1 MLPTK
6 NNRDFTAMNPAS
18 RVRVTL
24 STIAL
29 CAFATLITQ
38 SLENDITGL
47 SPIYLQAGV
56 IAATA
61 LCFGW
66 SYLLL
71 AVAVSVGVA
80 AGFET
85 YTLGQSLEWH
95 SVFAQAAAFGLL
107 GLLGLRYT
115 GQFKDR
121 QGLVH
126 SNLSGII
133 IIEVFIAA
141 AGSAALLSIN
151 TLFLGSFSLEQFVSN
166 TLTLLFA
173 LAAGVLLLART
184 STIILTLDGTL
195 FRVSRRS
202 LTVGALGFCFAL
214 WFNQGENNASE
225 RAIHQHFAD
234 HNSEL
239 TRALRE
245 RTVAHSEI
253 LQSLARLIE
262 FSPDLSQQAFDQF
275 VALTLEDE
283 SDIFALSYNP
293 VITAQTRAAFEA
305 QMQRL
310 LNNPEFSIRE
320 RVGGTVQRSANHG
333 LYVPVGIISPLASN
347 AKAIG
352 FDIYSNEVRRAAIE
366 SAFASG
372 KAAVTAPIK
381 LVQETQERMA
391 VLMLEP
397 VWGGI
402 DTGQA
407 PAISGFS
414 VAVLKVDELFNLN
427 LQELLRAGLNYKL
440 SDNKSTDPAFDFVK
454 VDSVADAMTRYQYS
468 ANVAVADRVWALE
481 VQPTR
486 QYLMTS
492 SVAPSQLSAAFIFML
507 AGLVKMLTQR
517 ASLRH
522 EEIKARVS
530 EQTQTIREKMDLADT
545 ALAELRQRK
554 EQQER
559 LFAIIGHELRTPVS
573 AIKMML
579 DMHQGEYDIGPHS
592 QEIRSTVEHLLS
604 VLDDMR
610 YSIRPEEVQLVERV
624 LTVPEHVIER
634 TVSANRPQLSKA
646 GIEVSL
652 KNCNL
657 MPHAYLMSEKVLR
670 QILHNLLRN
679 ATLHSG
685 ATHLEIC
692 SKLEV
697 LTGAANRLTVR
708 VQDNGRGIA
717 QEHLARLFEPFY
729 RGNTEV
735 DGTGLGL
742 SICRQLARD
751 HGGDLTYCASELGGA
766 CFELTLEVNDEESG
780 LNADPAPSLAQHN
793 SVPDRLDGIRV
804 LYAEDNPTIQL
815 LTKTILVKL
824 GAEVSVASNGEEA
837 LALAEEN
844 QFDLVVTDI
853 FMPKLDGYG
862 LTVALRTRGFD
873 GCIVG
878 VTAATVGEESDK
890 LLQVGATAIIPK
902 PLDVHKL
909 LSVCD
914 AAQTLSMKN
923 QAEGGVGKTEPG
935 ANLAESDEA

>member
-1 MLPTK
+1 
-6 NNRDFTAMNPAS
+6 MNPS
-18 RVRVTL
+18 SHVRVTL
-24 STIAL
+24 SVIAL
-29 CAFATLITQ
+29 SAFTTLVTQ
-38 SLENDITGL
+38 LLQNDITGL

-56 IAATA
+56 VAATA

-66 SYLLL
+66 RYLLL
-71 AVAVSVGVA
+71 GIGVSVGVA
-80 AGFET
+80 VGFDT
-85 YTLGQSLEWH
+85 YSLGQSFEWRP
-95 SVFAQAAAFGLL
+95 VFAQVAAL
-107 GLLGLRYT
+107 GLLGALGLRYAS
-115 GQFKDR
+115 QFKDR

-126 SNLSGII
+126 SKSTGLII
-133 IIEVFIAA
+133 TQVFIAA
-141 AGSAALLSIN
+141 AGSAALLSID
-151 TLFLGSFSLEQFVSN
+151 TLYPYSFSLDQFTLN

-173 LAAGVLLLART
+173 LAAGVLLLARV

-195 FRVSRRS
+195 WRESRRS

-214 WFNQGENNASE
+214 WFNQGEQIANE
-225 RAIHQHFAD
+225 RAIDQHFTD
-234 HNSEL
+234 HTTEL

-245 RTVAHSEI
+245 RTLAHNEV

-310 LNNPEFSIRE
+310 LNNPEFSIKE
-320 RVGGTVQRSANHG
+320 RVDGAVQRSANHAF
-333 LYVPVGIISPLASN
+333 YVPVGIISPLASN
-347 AKAIG
+347 AKALG

-366 SAFASG
+366 SALSSG

-397 VWGGI
+397 VWGGV
-402 DTGQA
+402 DKAQA
-407 PAISGFS
+407 PVISGFS

-427 LQELLRAGLNYKL
+427 LQELLRTGLTYKL
-440 SDNKSTDPAFDFVK
+440 SDNASADPAFDFVK
-454 VDSVADAMTRYQYS
+454 VDSLADTVTGYQYS
-468 ANVAVADRVWALE
+468 AYVAVADRVWALE

-486 QYLMTS
+486 QYLLAS
-492 SVAPSQLSAAFIFML
+492 SVSPSQLSAAFIFVL
-507 AGLVKMLTQR
+507 AGLIKVLTQI

-522 EEIKARVS
+522 AEIQARVA
-530 EQTQTIREKMDLADT
+530 EQTQTIREQMELADT
-545 ALAELRQRK
+545 ALTELRERK

-573 AIKMML
+573 ALKMML
-579 DMHQGEYDIGPHS
+579 DVHQGEYDKGPHS

-634 TVSANRPQLSKA
+634 TLNANSPQLSKA

-685 ATHLEIC
+685 ANHLEIC
-692 SKLEV
+692 SKLEA
-697 LTGAANRLTVR
+697 LNGSASRLTVR
-708 VQDNGRGIA
+708 VQDNGRGIG
-717 QEHLARLFEPFY
+717 QEHLTRLFEPFY

-766 CFELTLEVNDEESG
+766 CFELTLEVSTEESG
-780 LNADPAPSLAQHN
+780 SDDVKAPALSEQKAAPT
-793 SVPDRLDGIRV
+793 RLDGVRV

-815 LTKTILVKL
+815 LTKTILANL
-824 GAEVSVASNGEEA
+824 GAQVSVASNGEEA
-837 LALAEEN
+837 LTLAEEN
-844 QFDLVVTDI
+844 SFDLVVTDI

-862 LTVALRTRGFD
+862 LTAALRAKGFD

-890 LLQVGATAIIPK
+890 LLQVGATAIIAK
-902 PLDVHKL
+902 PLDVRKL

-914 AAQTLSMKN
+914 VAQTVSAKS
-923 QAEGGVGKTEPG
+923 QTE
-935 ANLAESDEA
+935 S